1 MWLVVAK
8 RNRDVTMNKIQ
19 KWIKEG
25 RGQGE
30 GSQYKPWLTIQDVPS
45 EGLATRLKGWT
56 SNRYHHLMS
65 NLERDYF
72 YLLDFSESVTDIR
85 EQYPLLPL
93 DDTLIIAE
101 KLGVKHPTDPK
112 TDDPIVMT
120 TDFLISISNS
130 NIARSIKPSSNL
142 ENDRVIE
149 KLEIE
154 RRFWK
159 ERNIEW
165 AIVTE
170 NEIPENETRNISWF
184 HREYDN
190 QDIYKLGIALT
201 GNLEQLMLKYLR
213 NEEPL
218 NRSAA
223 LCDDALAYMLLL
235 ACLREELHLKKPY
248 PFVIFVMKMTLSTM
262 VSPTGIEV
270 IKPQVCLYVLNI
282 TAYSTMLVSL

>member
-1 MWLVVAK
+1 VAK
-8 RNRDVTMNKIQ
+8 RNRDVTMKKIQ

-45 EGLATRLKGWT
+45 SGLATRLKGWT

-65 NLERDYF
+65 NLERDYC

-101 KLGVKHPTDPK
+101 KLGMKHPADPK
-112 TDDPIVMT
+112 TDEPIVMT
-120 TDFLISISNS
+120 TDFLISIDKSQV
-130 NIARSIKPSSNL
+130 ARSIKPSSEL
-142 ENDRVIE
+142 DNDRVIE

-159 ERNIEW
+159 EKNIDW

-170 NEIPENETRNISWF
+170 QEIPENIVRNVSWF

-190 QDIYKLGIALT
+190 QDIFKLGAALV
-201 GNLEQLMLKYLR
+201 GNLEQLMLRHLR
-213 NEEPL
+213 TEEPI
-218 NRSAA
+218 NKAAA
-223 LCDDALAYMLLL
+223 LCDDSLGLEQGTSLAFFRYMLARKNWLVDL
-235 ACLREELHLKKPY
+235 AEPISPHHPINILQ
-248 PFVIFVMKMTLSTM
+248 VVSDMKR
-262 VSPTGIEV
+262 
-270 IKPQVCLYVLNI
+270 
-282 TAYSTMLVSL
+282 SLA

>member
-1 MWLVVAK
+1 MAK
-8 RNRDVTMNKIQ
+8 RNRDITIKKIQ

-30 GSQYKPWLTIQDVPS
+30 GSHYKPWLTIQDVPS
-45 EGLATRLKGWT
+45 EGLATRIKGWT

-72 YLLDFSESVTDIR
+72 YLLDFSDSVTDIR

-112 TDDPIVMT
+112 TGEPIVMT
-120 TDFLISISNS
+120 TDFLISIKNL
-130 NIARSIKPSSNL
+130 NIARCIKPEDGL
-142 ENDRVIE
+142 ENDRIIE

-159 ERNIEW
+159 ERSIDW

-170 NEIPENETRNISWF
+170 NEIPENIVRNISWF

-190 QDIYKLGIALT
+190 EDVFNLGYTLT
-201 GNLEQLMLKYLR
+201 GNLEQLMLKYLQS
-213 NEEPL
+213 EEPI
-218 NRSAA
+218 NQAAA
-223 LCDDALAYMLLL
+223 LCDNSLGLEPGTALAFFRYMLARKYWLVDMT
-235 ACLREELHLKKPY
+235 ELISPHFPIKSLQI
-248 PFVIFVMKMTLSTM
+248 VSTM
-262 VSPTGIEV
+262 
-270 IKPQVCLYVLNI
+270 KR
-282 TAYSTMLVSL
+282 SLA